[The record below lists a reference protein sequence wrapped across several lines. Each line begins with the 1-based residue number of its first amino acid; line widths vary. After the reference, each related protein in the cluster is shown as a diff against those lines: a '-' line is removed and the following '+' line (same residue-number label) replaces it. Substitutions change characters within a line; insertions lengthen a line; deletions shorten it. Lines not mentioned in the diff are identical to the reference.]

1 MKLLKI
7 DPLRVFIFVCLL
19 VFYGYS
25 AGEGYITWIK
35 TREWIF
41 TYNNR
46 DYLASVFCILPAV
59 LGHMASI
66 WGHYFRS
73 EREFQHGLQKVTT
86 AKSPKEK
93 TSLWELHVWWG
104 YTVKYWVLVGAVVL
118 IQLGWV
124 AFVIASTLGEELK
137 DPDRSA
143 EAIVGLQLG
152 FIGGYNA
159 IACCGIILFLVLR
172 RSMLQSLGF
181 TYSEVLPLHRWLGAL
196 IFFWSCLHTV
206 GYILYYNAYQ
216 MLAEEFNF
224 DDIGRS
230 TMNIMGCI
238 ALAALGVL
246 AFFSIPYIRRRFYFW
261 FIGLHRYMTIIFF
274 VGTVVHYPYF
284 VLWYYLLP
292 NVILFYIDRFVPKII
307 QARTLYPEASIT
319 LNADADII
327 KMTFSGPEPMKP
339 YYPGDYILV
348 KVPELG
354 GVYHP
359 FTIASYWP
367 EDPCSITLFIR
378 TYGENKASWT
388 GAMARL
394 CGTED
399 KRIRVKADADGVFGD
414 RRHDYL
420 KSDVL
425 IMFVAGA
432 AITTFMALIKAIAA
446 QIASSNAPLRIQ
458 LHLIC
463 TFRTRSELHAYGSFL
478 HQITRDPRFT
488 SWLNVEIYVS
498 RPDKPHTLMGAHAHV
513 IKNDIQVPGPSIKK
527 EKKKRFQSL
536 RRTGTMLKRALSGR
550 TIVEKSSAA
559 NEKEKAVAADATS
572 ATVAAPV
579 IDPLSFSIA
588 GEHVRTGSI
597 DTVVDLSSQGGKESP
612 RRVSS
617 SLNSEVDPA
626 SCSTP
631 TSPTSPVT
639 FAMDHSIIAEGGE
652 HSNDAAAITAAAAR
666 SSPTREMT
674 YNSKRLPT
682 FQDANSVALATKYA
696 RLDLHTTAVMIVLPL
711 GVWYL
716 LRAIHWEGSARFC
729 DVMEEMDQRQQKI
742 CYGTYATIPEFG
754 HVLAMALVSYVV
766 MWFARRSLFRSL
778 EGISLK
784 DLESGKSASSSSSS
798 SSSSGKNLPYPEL
811 DLEDEKLSVE
821 DGNWDEGDV
830 VFSRGRV
837 NVKRVIEKFMADGV
851 GPVGGDPGEVTVF
864 GAGPEAFVEHCER
877 QVKAAK
883 WAVDFHTET
892 WAP

>member
-7 DPLRVFIFVCLL
+7 DPLRAFILFCIL
-19 VFYGYS
+19 VFYGYN

-35 TREWIF
+35 ASEWIF
-41 TYNNR
+41 TYGNR
-46 DYLASVFCILPAV
+46 DYLVSAFCILPVV
-59 LGHMASI
+59 LGHTATI

-93 TSLWELHVWWG
+93 TSLWELHILWG

-118 IQLGWV
+118 IQLGWIAIV
-124 AFVIASTLGEELK
+124 VASTIGDQLK
-137 DPDRSA
+137 EDA
-143 EAIVGLQLG
+143 YTVEAIIGLQIG

-172 RSMLQSLGF
+172 RSMLQALGF

-206 GYILYYNAYQ
+206 GYVLYYHSFD

-238 ALAALGVL
+238 ALGALAIL
-246 AFFSIPYIRRRFYFW
+246 AFFSIPYIRRQYYGW

-274 VGTVVHYPYF
+274 VATVVHYPYNA
-284 VLWYYLLP
+284 LWYYLLP
-292 NVILFYIDRFVPKII
+292 NVMLYYVDRFVPKII

-319 LNADADII
+319 LNSDADIV

-348 KVPELG
+348 RVPELG
-354 GVYHP
+354 GLYHP
-359 FTIASYWP
+359 FTIASYWA

-378 TYGENKASWT
+378 TYDNKASWT
-388 GAMARL
+388 GALGRL
-394 CGTED
+394 CGKED
-399 KRIRVKADADGVFGD
+399 KRIRVKADVDGCFGD

-432 AITTFMALIKAIAA
+432 AITTFMSLIKAIAA

-488 SWLNVEIYVS
+488 SWLHVEIYVS
-498 RPDKPHTLMGAHAHV
+498 RPDKPQTLMGAHAHV

-536 RRTGTMLKRALSGR
+536 RRTGTILKRALSGR
-550 TIVEKSSAA
+550 TIVEKPSAD
-559 NEKEKAVAADATS
+559 EKKAVDATS
-572 ATVAAPV
+572 AAPV
-579 IDPLSFSIA
+579 INPLSFSSA
-588 GEHVRTGSI
+588 GNHVHDKSI
-597 DTVVDLSSQGGKESP
+597 DTVIDLNVQSGKETP
-612 RRVSS
+612 
-617 SLNSEVDPA
+617 
-626 SCSTP
+626 P

-639 FAMDHSIIAEGGE
+639 FAMDHKDIIEGGKIE
-652 HSNDAAAITAAAAR
+652 LDNTAAVSR
-666 SSPTREMT
+666 STPTRSMT
-674 YNSKRLPT
+674 YETKHLPT
-682 FQDANSVALATKYA
+682 FQDANSASLATKYA
-696 RLDLHTTAVMIVLPL
+696 RLDLHTTAIMIVLPL
-711 GVWYL
+711 GVWYI
-716 LRAIHWEGSARFC
+716 LRAIHWEGSARYC
-729 DVMEEMDQRQQKI
+729 DVRLEMTQTQMKI

-754 HVLAMALVSYVV
+754 HVIAMSLVSYVV
-766 MWFARRSLFRSL
+766 MWIARRSLFRSL
-778 EGISLK
+778 EASSLK
-784 DLESGKSASSSSSS
+784 DLESGSSSSASSSSN
-798 SSSSGKNLPYPEL
+798 GKKNKNLPYPEL

-821 DGNWDEGDV
+821 DGNWDDGDV

-837 NVKRVIEKFMADGV
+837 NVKQVIEKFMA
-851 GPVGGDPGEVTVF
+851 GGIGKIGGYPGDVTVF
-864 GAGPEAFVEHCER
+864 GAGPEAFVEHCEK
-877 QVKAAK
+877 QAKASR
-883 WAVDFHTET
+883 WAVDFHRET

>member
-7 DPLRVFIFVCLL
+7 DPLRAFILFCIL
-19 VFYGYS
+19 VFYGYN

-35 TREWIF
+35 AREWIF
-41 TYNNR
+41 TYHNR
-46 DYLASVFCILPAV
+46 DYLVSAFCILPVV
-59 LGHMASI
+59 LGHTATI

-73 EREFQHGLQKVTT
+73 EREFQHSLQKVTT

-93 TSLWELHVWWG
+93 TSLWELHILWG

-118 IQLGWV
+118 IQLGWIAIV
-124 AFVIASTLGEELK
+124 VASTLGDELE
-137 DPDRSA
+137 DPDTTV
-143 EAIVGLQLG
+143 EAVIGLQIG

-172 RSMLQSLGF
+172 RSMLQALGF

-206 GYILYYNAYQ
+206 GYILYYHSVNA
-216 MLAEEFNF
+216 LAEEFNF
-224 DDIGRS
+224 YDIGRS
-230 TMNIMGCI
+230 TMNIMGCVALG
-238 ALAALGVL
+238 ALAIL
-246 AFFSIPYIRRRFYFW
+246 AFFSIPYIRRRYYGW

-274 VGTVVHYPYF
+274 VGTVVHYPYY

-292 NVILFYIDRFVPKII
+292 NVILYYVDRFVPKII

-319 LNADADII
+319 LNSDADII

-348 KVPELG
+348 RVPELG
-354 GVYHP
+354 GLYHP
-359 FTIASYWP
+359 FTIASYWA

-378 TYGENKASWT
+378 TYNENKASWT

-394 CGTED
+394 CGKED
-399 KRIRVKADADGVFGD
+399 KRIRVKADVDGVFGD

-432 AITTFMALIKAIAA
+432 AITTFMSLIKAIAA

-488 SWLNVEIYVS
+488 SWLHVEIYVS
-498 RPDKPHTLMGAHAHV
+498 RPDKPQTLMGAHAHV

-527 EKKKRFQSL
+527 EKKKKRFQSL

-559 NEKEKAVAADATS
+559 NEKEKAADATS
-572 ATVAAPV
+572 TTPAGAAPAIGSLTFSSAGKHVRDESTDMV
-579 IDPLSFSIA
+579 IDLS
-588 GEHVRTGSI
+588 GQRGN
-597 DTVVDLSSQGGKESP
+597 ESV
-612 RRVSS
+612 RRVSTSLS
-617 SLNSEVDPA
+617 SEIDPST
-626 SCSTP
+626 SCPTP
-631 TSPTSPVT
+631 TSLTSPVT
-639 FAMDHSIIAEGGE
+639 FAMDHNIITEGGE
-652 HSNDAAAITAAAAR
+652 PGQDTAAAVTR
-666 SSPTREMT
+666 SIPTRSMT
-674 YNSKRLPT
+674 YDSKRLPT
-682 FQDANSVALATKYA
+682 FQDANSASLATKYA
-696 RLDLHTTAVMIVLPL
+696 RLDLHTTAIMIVLPL
-711 GVWYL
+711 GVWYI
-716 LRAIHWEGSARFC
+716 LRAIHWEGSARYC
-729 DVMEEMDQRQQKI
+729 DVMQDMDQTQSKI

-754 HVLAMALVSYVV
+754 HVIAMSLVSYVV

-778 EGISLK
+778 EASSLK
-784 DLESGKSASSSSSS
+784 DLESGSSSSSS
-798 SSSSGKNLPYPEL
+798 SSSNGKKNKNLPYPEL
-811 DLEDEKLSVE
+811 DIEDEKLSVE

-837 NVKRVIEKFMADGV
+837 NVKRVIEKFMAGGV

-883 WAVDFHTET
+883 WAVDFHRET

>member
-7 DPLRVFIFVCLL
+7 DPLRAFILFCIL
-19 VFYGYS
+19 VFYGYN

-35 TREWIF
+35 AREWIF
-41 TYNNR
+41 TYHNR
-46 DYLASVFCILPAV
+46 DYLVSAFCILPVV
-59 LGHMASI
+59 LGHTATI

-73 EREFQHGLQKVTT
+73 EREFQHSLQKVTT

-93 TSLWELHVWWG
+93 TSLWELHILWG
-104 YTVKYWVLVGAVVL
+104 YTVKYWVLVGAVIL

-124 AFVIASTLGEELK
+124 AIVVASTIKEELE
-137 DPDRSA
+137 DPDTTV
-143 EAIVGLQLG
+143 EALIGLQIG

-172 RSMLQSLGF
+172 RSMLQALGF

-206 GYILYYNAYQ
+206 GYVLYYHSVNA
-216 MLAEEFNF
+216 LAEEFNF
-224 DDIGRS
+224 YDIGRS
-230 TMNIMGCI
+230 TMNIMGCV
-238 ALAALGVL
+238 ALGALGVL
-246 AFFSIPYIRRRFYFW
+246 AFFSIPYIRRRYYTW

-274 VGTVVHYPYF
+274 VGTVVHYPYY

-292 NVILFYIDRFVPKII
+292 NVMLYYVDRFVPKII

-319 LNADADII
+319 LNNDADII

-348 KVPELG
+348 RVPELG

-359 FTIASYWP
+359 FTIASYWA
-367 EDPCSITLFIR
+367 EDPRSITLFIR
-378 TYGENKASWT
+378 PYNENKASWT
-388 GAMARL
+388 GAMSRL

-399 KRIRVKADADGVFGD
+399 KRVRVTADVDGVFGD

-432 AITTFMALIKAIAA
+432 AITTFMSLIKAIAA

-488 SWLNVEIYVS
+488 SWLHVEIYVS
-498 RPDKPHTLMGAHAHV
+498 RPDKPQTLMGAHAHV

-550 TIVEKSSAA
+550 TIVEKPTDTAG
-559 NEKEKAVAADATS
+559 EKEKAVVDAV
-572 ATVAAPV
+572 ATVPA
-579 IDPLSFSIA
+579 IGPLSFSSA
-588 GEHVRTGSI
+588 GQHVRTGSI
-597 DTVVDLSSQGGKESP
+597 DTVVDLSRRQSGKESP
-612 RRVSS
+612 HRVSS
-617 SLNSEVDPA
+617 SLNSEIDPS

-639 FAMDHSIIAEGGE
+639 FAPDHSVIAEGGE
-652 HSNDAAAITAAAAR
+652 HSQVEATR
-666 SSPTREMT
+666 STPTRSMT
-674 YNSKRLPT
+674 YDTKRLPT
-682 FQDANSVALATKYA
+682 FQDANSASLATKYA
-696 RLDLHTTAVMIVLPL
+696 RLDLHTTVIMIVLPL
-711 GVWYL
+711 GVWYI
-716 LRAIHWEGSARFC
+716 LRAIHWEGSARYC
-729 DVMEEMDQRQQKI
+729 DVMLEMDQTQMRI

-754 HVLAMALVSYVV
+754 HVLAMMLVSYVV

-778 EGISLK
+778 EASSLK
-784 DLESGKSASSSSSS
+784 DLESGSSSSSS
-798 SSSSGKNLPYPEL
+798 SSSRGGSKDKNKNLPYPEL

-837 NVKRVIEKFMADGV
+837 NVKQVIEKFMAGGV

-883 WAVDFHTET
+883 WAVDFHRET

>member
-7 DPLRVFIFVCLL
+7 DPLRVLIIFCIL
-19 VFYGYS
+19 VFYGYN

-35 TREWIF
+35 AREWIF
-41 TYNNR
+41 TYHNR
-46 DYLASVFCILPAV
+46 DYLVSAFCILPAV
-59 LGHMASI
+59 VGHMATI

-73 EREFQHGLQKVTT
+73 EREFQHSLHKVTT

-93 TSLWELHVWWG
+93 TSLWELHIWWG

-118 IQLGWV
+118 IQLGW
-124 AFVIASTLGEELK
+124 IAIVVSSTLGEQLE
-137 DPDRSA
+137 DPDSTV
-143 EAIVGLQLG
+143 EAIIGLQIG

-206 GYILYYNAYQ
+206 GYIMYYHSWN

-224 DDIGRS
+224 YDIGRS
-230 TMNIMGCI
+230 TMNIMGCV
-238 ALAALGVL
+238 ALGALGVL
-246 AFFSIPYIRRRFYFW
+246 AFFSIPYIRRRYYFW

-274 VGTVVHYPYF
+274 VGTVVHYPYY

-348 KVPELG
+348 RVPELG

-359 FTIASYWP
+359 FTIASYWA
-367 EDPCSITLFIR
+367 EDPRSITLFIR

-394 CGTED
+394 CGTDD
-399 KRIRVKADADGVFGD
+399 KRIRVKADVDGVFGD

-446 QIASSNAPLRIQ
+446 QIASSNAPLRIK

-488 SWLNVEIYVS
+488 SWLHVEIYVS
-498 RPDKPHTLMGAHAHV
+498 RPDKPATLMGAHAHV

-550 TIVEKSSAA
+550 TIVEKPSAT
-559 NEKEKAVAADATS
+559 NEKGKSTGAE
-572 ATVAAPV
+572 AAPA
-579 IDPLSFSIA
+579 IEPLSFSTA
-588 GEHVRTGSI
+588 GNHVRSESI
-597 DTVVDLSSQGGKESP
+597 DTVVDLNGQNGQESP

-617 SLNSEVDPA
+617 SLNSEIDP
-626 SCSTP
+626 STP

-639 FAMDHSIIAEGGE
+639 FATSHDVITESGE
-652 HSNDAAAITAAAAR
+652 HKNDAAAAR
-666 SSPTREMT
+666 SPPTREMT
-674 YNSKRLPT
+674 YHSKRLPT
-682 FQDANSVALATKYA
+682 FQDADSAALASKYA
-696 RLDLHTTAVMIVLPL
+696 RLDLHTTAIMIVLPL
-711 GVWYL
+711 AVWYI
-716 LRAIHWEGSARFC
+716 LRAIHWEGSARYC
-729 DVMEEMDQRQQKI
+729 DVMEEMDQIQMRI

-754 HVLAMALVSYVV
+754 HVAAMSLVSYVV

-778 EGISLK
+778 ESSTLK
-784 DLESGKSASSSSSS
+784 DLETGKSSSSSSS